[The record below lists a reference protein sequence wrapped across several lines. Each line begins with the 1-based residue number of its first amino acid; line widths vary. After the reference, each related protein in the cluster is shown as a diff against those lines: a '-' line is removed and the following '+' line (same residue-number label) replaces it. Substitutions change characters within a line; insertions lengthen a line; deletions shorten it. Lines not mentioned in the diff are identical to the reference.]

1 MPSVPAAGR
10 LEKKKGKVMSVQ
22 AELIPTSV
30 VYRKPAVE
38 SGGGVVAAQ
47 SRDAAAAGARILAA
61 GGHAVDAAVATSLAL
76 GTVEPW
82 MSGLGGG
89 GFATIWDARRKEIR
103 CIDFGMVAPA
113 ALDPADYPLTGK
125 PTSEGFFGWPGVVD
139 DRNIMGPYSIATPG
153 LLAGLGLAHKT
164 FGRLSWADLAQPA
177 IALADRGLAL
187 DWYGSLAILVESK
200 LLAKFEQ
207 TRKTYLPEGRVP
219 APFEEDALRFVKLGR
234 LPETLRQLAKDGP
247 DGFYAGEIGRA
258 LIKDLNAMGCR
269 LSQADLT
276 QYQARF
282 IDPVEIAY
290 RDARIF
296 APSGLTA
303 GPTLARVLEGWSKNL
318 PTAANKPEAEHY
330 RVYAT
335 GLDQAYRDRLANMGE
350 QKNEPRETCTSHFN
364 VVDKEGNV
372 VAWTQ
377 TLLSRF
383 GSFVMSSSTGI
394 VMNNGVMWFDPVPG
408 KPNSIRGG
416 AKPLSNMCPTVALS
430 DRLGAVAIG
439 ASGGRKIMPSVAQI
453 LSFLVDFG
461 MDLDGAFHTPRID
474 VSGPGNALID
484 RRLGEGTL
492 KGIAGAMTAAFTD
505 LAPYPAQF
513 ANPSAVQAAPVKK
526 FRGATDLASAWSGAV
541 AETDL

>member
-1 MPSVPAAGR
+1 MSLKAESV
-10 LEKKKGKVMSVQ
+10 
-22 AELIPTSV
+22 PTSV
-30 VYRKPAVE
+30 IYRKPAVE
-38 SGGGVVAAQ
+38 SAGGVVAAQ

-76 GTVEPW
+76 GAVEPW

-89 GFATIWDARRKEIR
+89 GFATLWDAQRQEIR
-103 CIDFGMVAPA
+103 CLDFGMVAPA
-113 ALDPADYPLTGK
+113 ELDPADYPLTGK
-125 PTSEGFFGWPGVVD
+125 PTQEGFFGWPGVVD
-139 DRNIMGPYSIATPG
+139 DRNIMGPHSIAIPG

-164 FGRLSWADLAQPA
+164 FGRLPWADLAQPA
-177 IALADRGLAL
+177 IALADRGVTL
-187 DWYGSLAILVESK
+187 DWYGALSVLVESK
-200 LLAKFEQ
+200 RLAKFDE

-219 APFEEDALRFVKLGR
+219 APFEEGVAAFLKLGR
-234 LPETLRQLAKDGP
+234 LRETLRQLASDGP
-247 DGFYAGEIGRA
+247 DAFYAGAIGRA
-258 LIKDLNAMGCR
+258 LIQDLGALGCR
-269 LSQADLT
+269 LSQQDLT
-276 QYQARF
+276 GYQARF
-282 IDPVEIAY
+282 IDPVETAY

-303 GPTLARVLEGWSKNL
+303 GPTLARVLEGWSKTL
-318 PTAANKPEAEHY
+318 PPAKGAPKAEHF

-350 QKNEPRETCTSHFN
+350 QKKEPRETCTSHFN

-383 GSFVMSSSTGI
+383 GSFVMSPSTGI
-394 VMNNGVMWFDPVPG
+394 LMNNGVMWFDPVPG

-430 DRLGAVAIG
+430 DRLGAVGIG
-439 ASGGRKIMPSVAQI
+439 ASGGRKIMPAVAQI

-474 VSGPGNALID
+474 VSGPGVALVD
-484 RRLGEGTL
+484 RRLGKETL
-492 KGIAGAMTAAFTD
+492 NGIAGSMTAEPTD
-505 LAPYPAQF
+505 LTPYPAQF
-513 ANPSAVQAAPVKK
+513 ANPSAVQAAPDRK
-526 FRGATDLASAWSGAV
+526 FRGASDLASAWSGAV
-541 AETDL
+541 SETDLA